1 MDVSSLQGLGRVG
14 QLNSDARLEGA
25 LEAQESAANGDA
37 QLAAAKFEALLATT
51 LVKEMRKALPEGSFF
66 GKASGSDVF
75 NGWMDE
81 HLGRA
86 LSESGALDLAGMI
99 RIGIGSKQA
108 ENESL
113 EGKRP

>member
-1 MDVSSLQGLGRVG
+1 MDLSSLQGLGNVG
-14 QLNSDARLEGA
+14 QITADALVRDA
-25 LEAQESAANGDA
+25 HEAQESAALGDA
-37 QLAAAKFEALLATT
+37 EEAAAKFEALLATT

-66 GKASGSDVF
+66 GKSSGSDVF

-99 RIGIGSKQA
+99 KTGIRTKQT
-108 ENESL
+108 ETNGP
-113 EGKRP
+113 EGTQS